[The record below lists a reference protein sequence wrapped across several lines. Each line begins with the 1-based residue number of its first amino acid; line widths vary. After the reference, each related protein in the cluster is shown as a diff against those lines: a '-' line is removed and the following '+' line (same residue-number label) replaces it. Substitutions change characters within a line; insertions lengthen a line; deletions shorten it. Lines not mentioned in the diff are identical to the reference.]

1 MLYISKTGYQWRYL
15 PSEFGKW
22 TRVWSQFRRWS
33 QNGTWTTVLAA
44 LHEQARV
51 KAGRIDSKP
60 SLVVVD
66 SHLSRGASNG
76 GATFHRRGGPYGA
89 TNGAERVVAV
99 DVTGLPLAA
108 RVAPANLTETQATEL
123 LLEDLVDSGRPT
135 GWRWSWPTRVSRN
148 VQLGGCHAS
157 SV

>member
-1 MLYISKTGYQWRYL
+1 DAQWKLFEPLLVRPSKRGPKHGSDLRRVVDAVLYITKTGCQWRYL
-15 PSEFGKW
+15 QAEFGKW

-44 LHEQARV
+44 LHEHARV
-51 KAGRIDSKP
+51 KAGCSGSKS

-66 SHLSRGASNG
+66 SHLSKGASNG
-76 GATFHRRGGPYGA
+76 GETFHRRGCPYGA

-108 RVAPANLTETQATEL
+108 RVAA
-123 LLEDLVDSGRPT
+123 
-135 GWRWSWPTRVSRN
+135 
-148 VQLGGCHAS
+148 
-157 SV
+157 